1 MSEPTTEPT
10 DIPAPQSTEVTDAM
24 IAEATEEPVVLV
36 AEVSSLL
43 LGKASYIVL
52 FLLFAS

>member
-1 MSEPTTEPT
+1 MSPRPSLQTFLP
-10 DIPAPQSTEVTDAM
+10 PSQSTEVTDAM